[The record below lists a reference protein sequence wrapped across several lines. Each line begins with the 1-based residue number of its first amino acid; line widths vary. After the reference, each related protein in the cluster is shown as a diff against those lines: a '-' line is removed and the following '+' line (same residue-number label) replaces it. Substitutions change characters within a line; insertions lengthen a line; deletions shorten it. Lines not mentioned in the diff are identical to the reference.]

1 MSIDVPDYELADRV
15 DASSAAQLKAL
26 ADPLRSS
33 VLDLVLER
41 AATVKELAAAVG
53 RPKSTVAHHVRVL
66 VDAGL
71 LRVVRTRRVK
81 AIDERWYGRTGR
93 RIEINPD
100 SPGIGSAANMLTT
113 AASDAEPA
121 ARRDELRATVRHVR
135 VPDEV
140 IGQFWERALAIAD
153 ELTRQP
159 RDGDQA
165 YGFVVAAY
173 PTDQP
178 TLPAPTMEHDS
189 DRPG

>member
-1 MSIDVPDYELADRV
+1 MSTDTPDYELADRV
-15 DASSAAQLKAL
+15 VASSAVQLKAL

-33 VLDLVLER
+33 LLDLVLER

-53 RPKSTVAHHVRVL
+53 RPKSTVAHHVGVL

-93 RIEINPD
+93 RIDINPE
-100 SPGIGSAANMLTT
+100 SPGIGSAVNMLTE

-121 ARRDELRATVRHVR
+121 AGRDELRATVRHVR
-135 VPDEV
+135 VPEEV
-140 IGQFWERALAIAD
+140 IGEFWERALAIAD

-159 RDGDQA
+159 RGGDRV
-165 YGFVVAAY
+165 YGVVVAAY

-178 TLPAPTMEHDS
+178 TLPAPLMED
-189 DRPG
+189 DDE